1 MIQNEVNSLLKRS
14 MDVTTQANKTIAN
27 NIANVN
33 MRDYKRH
40 YVPFEQVMK
49 ESNASGNLKTTSEK
63 HIGIGNKGVQVKRDD
78 STSMREDGNNVDIE
92 SEMTSQ
98 ASNTMMYESLVRFV
112 NEKINNTN
120 RVIKG
125 GN

>member
-1 MIQNEVNSLLKRS
+1 MLQNEVNSLLKKS
-14 MDVTTQANKTIAN
+14 MDVTVQANKVIAN

-33 MRDYKRH
+33 IKNYKRY

-49 ESNASGNLKTTSEK
+49 ESKASENLKTTNER
-63 HIGIGNKGVQVKRDD
+63 HIGIGSNDVQVKRDE
-78 STSMREDGNNVDIE
+78 SASMREDGNNVDIE
-92 SEMTSQ
+92 TEMTSQ
-98 ASNTMMYESLVRFV
+98 AANTMMYESLVRFV
-112 NEKINNTN
+112 NGKFNSTN

>member
-14 MDVTTQANKTIAN
+14 MDVTTQANKVIAN

-49 ESNASGNLKTTSEK
+49 ESNASGNLKTTNEK
-63 HIGIGNKGVQVKRDD
+63 HMGIGNKEVQIKRDN

-92 SEMTSQ
+92 TEMTSQ

-112 NEKINNTN
+112 NGKINSTN